1 MPTTLPLTRKPATR
15 GEYDDMRLAKG
26 HIEIV
31 DMISEGVA
39 RVLVWLRER
48 RS

>member
-1 MPTTLPLTRKPATR
+1 MPTTLPPIRKPATR
-15 GEYDDMRLAKG
+15 GEYDDRRLAKG

-39 RVLVWLRER
+39 RVLVWLRQG